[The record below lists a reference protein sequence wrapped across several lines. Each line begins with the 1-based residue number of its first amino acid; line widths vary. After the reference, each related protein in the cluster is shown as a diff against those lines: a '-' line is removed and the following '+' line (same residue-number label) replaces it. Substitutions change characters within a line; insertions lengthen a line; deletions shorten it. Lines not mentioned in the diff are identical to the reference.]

1 MRVSFKGSVLKKSTY
16 ICSFIINPIM
26 LDAFLRFS
34 EAFSANKL
42 KHRLLC
48 ILEKTQRDDESYEIK
63 SV

>member
-1 MRVSFKGSVLKKSTY
+1 
-16 ICSFIINPIM
+16 M